1 MPFNRLKPT
10 NDFIFKR
17 LFGEIEAKENL
28 ISLLNAILKLP
39 EDNKLK
45 DITVIENKELVKELI
60 DDKTGRLDVRAETL
74 DNTQID
80 IEIQLINQKNIVE
93 RMLYYMSKMYV
104 EPIKAGGKYR
114 DLKKTIVIGILDF
127 DYFHIKKFHSTFH
140 FYEDELKEFM
150 LTDKLEINFIELL
163 KFKRGLKN
171 INNPLDRWLLFLE
184 EDTSNDM
191 LKEVLAVDSVIRN
204 AEERLEWLSSDEET
218 IKLYK
223 AREESLIEKMSLL
236 DEAEER
242 GLKKG
247 IEQGIEQGKI
257 DMAKEMILDG
267 ENIEKI
273 KKYSKLNEKDIEKLR
288 RELMLQ

>member
-17 LFGEIEAKENL
+17 LFGEVESKENL

-39 EDNKLK
+39 EDNRLK

-80 IEIQLINQKNIVE
+80 VEIQLIDQKNIVE

-104 EPIKAGGKYR
+104 EPIKSGGKYK

-127 DYFHIKKFHSTFH
+127 DYFHIEKFHSTFH
-140 FYEDELKEFM
+140 FYEDELKAFM
-150 LTDKLEINFIELL
+150 LTDKLEINFIELQ

-191 LKEVLAVDSVIRN
+191 LKEVLAVDSVIRK

-288 RELMLQ
+288 RELMPH